1 MDSAR
6 SLRFGKRRG
15 KIAERTGRSRIADEL
30 RPQRGN
36 QTVRR
41 RQNRF
46 SLHERAS
53 GAHQMMRANLLAG
66 SFGRVMRDLRVSV
79 TDRCNCRCL
88 YCLPETEEAAD
99 FYRVKF
105 DALKN
110 PSPPTPITREWKPR
124 SQILTFEEIERV
136 VRLAAELGVNK
147 VRVTGGEPLLRQGVE
162 GLVAKLA
169 RIPGVSDLAM
179 TTNGFLFPQ
188 KARALREAGLQRV
201 SFSLDSLD
209 PANFKKITGR
219 DGLRSVLAS
228 IDLAQELGL
237 HPVKANAV
245 VIRGLNDHEIEP
257 LAEFARQK
265 NLSFRFIE
273 FMPLDSGRAWQ
284 KGLVVPGREIL
295 QRLRVRFDLRPVKS
309 SNISETAKRW
319 SFADG
324 RGEIGIIAP
333 VSEPFCGH
341 CNRLRL
347 TADGKL
353 RTCLFSLTEHDL
365 KPLLRG
371 GASDDTI
378 EERLREIVW
387 QKEERHH
394 IGEPDFVQP
403 ERTMSCIGGEVVRV
417 TWLMV
422 F

>member
-1 MDSAR
+1 
-6 SLRFGKRRG
+6 
-15 KIAERTGRSRIADEL
+15 
-30 RPQRGN
+30 
-36 QTVRR
+36 
-41 RQNRF
+41 
-46 SLHERAS
+46 
-53 GAHQMMRANLLAG
+53 MMRSNLLAD

-79 TDRCNCRCL
+79 TDRCNFRCL

-136 VRLAAELGVNK
+136 VRLAAELGIEK

-162 GLVAKLA
+162 SLVARLA
-169 RIPGVSDLAM
+169 QIPGVTDLAM

-188 KARALREAGLQRV
+188 KGRALREAGLQRV

-209 PANFKKITGR
+209 PATFKKIAGR

-228 IDLAQELGL
+228 IDLAQELGFR
-237 HPVKANAV
+237 PVKANAV
-245 VIRGLNDHEIEP
+245 IIRGLNDHEIES

-265 NLSFRFIE
+265 NLAFRFIE

-284 KGLVVPGREIL
+284 KELVVPGREIL
-295 QRLRVRFDLRPVKS
+295 QRLQARFDLQPVKS

-347 TADGKL
+347 TADGKI
-353 RTCLFSLTEHDL
+353 RTCLFSLTEHNL

-371 GASDDTI
+371 GASDDVI
-378 EERLREIVW
+378 KERLQEIVR

-403 ERTMSCIGGEVVRV
+403 ERTMSCIGG
-417 TWLMV
+417 
-422 F
+422 